1 MRRRPRALSDCRM
14 RTLKDIREDLEQAV
28 ARRAQLWEEL
38 AEGYDAAKSAEAAR
52 LSKRIDEL
60 WAEARRTRVHDRFG
74 PADVIIGR
82 ARAEERLEREQRRLN
97 KAA

>member
-1 MRRRPRALSDCRM
+1 MRALR
-14 RTLKDIREDLEQAV
+14 DIREELEEAV

-38 AEGYDAAKSAEAAR
+38 AEGYDAVKSAEAGR
-52 LSKRIDEL
+52 LSERIDEL
-60 WAEARRTRVHDRFG
+60 WAEARRTRAHDRFG
-74 PADVIIGR
+74 PADIIIGR